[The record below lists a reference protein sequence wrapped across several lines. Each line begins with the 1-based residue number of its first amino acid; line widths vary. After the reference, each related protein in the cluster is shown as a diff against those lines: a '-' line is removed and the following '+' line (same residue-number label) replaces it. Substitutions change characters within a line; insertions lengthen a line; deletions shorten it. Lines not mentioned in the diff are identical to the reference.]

1 MKTITLSSNPFSI
14 IELFE
19 MARQDSLLV
28 KTVNGERFFISSAD
42 EFDNEVKLL
51 RRNHSFLTKL
61 DQFKQETK
69 TIPFEQVERELR

>member
-51 RRNHSFLTKL
+51 RRNHSFLTML
-61 DQFKQETK
+61 DQFKQETE
-69 TIPFEQVERELR
+69 TIPFEQVERALR

>member
-14 IELFE
+14 LELFE

-51 RRNHSFLTKL
+51 RRNNSFLTML

>member
-14 IELFE
+14 LELFE

-51 RRNHSFLTKL
+51 RRNNSFLTML

-69 TIPFEQVERELR
+69 SIPFEQVERELR

>member
-51 RRNHSFLTKL
+51 RRNNSFLTKL